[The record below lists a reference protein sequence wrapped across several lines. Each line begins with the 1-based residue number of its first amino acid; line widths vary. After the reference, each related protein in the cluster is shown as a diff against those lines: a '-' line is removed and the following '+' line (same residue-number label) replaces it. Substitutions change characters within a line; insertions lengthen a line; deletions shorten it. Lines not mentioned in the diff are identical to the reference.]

1 MSKRVLSICLAVLIM
16 AMAIPMSIF
25 APAVSAA
32 QDGEIN
38 LSTINFPKWG
48 VDKVIQDFEK
58 LTDSEKDVT
67 VESNNGSVANVTTSA
82 NGHYVTGE
90 DGNTRLAST
99 AISDSGQP
107 TIRVYYATPEKDNS
121 AWPTA
126 DSVMYSVHI
135 DATEVTSSTTVSTR
149 LTIEH
154 GTGSSSR
161 STYYALRNEI
171 YYFLPDATEEN
182 PNPELETRR
191 STNVNSKDNV
201 SVGITAGVAGT
212 YYFPLSM
219 FTYDDSEL
227 EDLPTYTDNSATTIY
242 GDTQSSDNIT
252 VKQIYN
258 YFASWRHFSA
268 LCFNLRTQ
276 LKTNE
281 TVYFDNVCWMSENN
295 LPYKTQL
302 ITEDFADTTVSDAIG
317 SWTGG
322 ITATDF
328 ITEDGRFAV
337 TTTNGKKAGAYY
349 AFQAKTIGAWPK
361 NATAFAVDL
370 DVSEIKGHNLRYALR
385 FYENG
390 TNTDASKVFMPANGN
405 IYFVNENGAVS
416 TVAIGEK
423 TSDGGLYG
431 FETDIP
437 QGFKGKL
444 IIPIETMRCV
454 TDKDTFS
461 DALYDMAAPF
471 AEFEIKGYG
480 IEGNISIDD
489 NKTIYFD
496 NFAYYVEPEAPEAGT
511 TFSATV
517 NPSMNVEEY
526 ITEAV
531 KTTEVWVKST
541 SGGAILN
548 KKFHST
554 GAAYYTYNLSV
565 GVNAAGN
572 PYYNISD
579 GNGGKNYGNGHTAS
593 CTFTDVNV
601 NTGNWTHLAFVQ
613 KADSIDLYVNSAL
626 AGSVAVADFDVIVNG
641 KLTVGHVFGNE
652 VTGKTN
658 YFGGEIANLRL
669 WNDVRTPAE
678 LYYNAVEI
686 PADTT
691 GLIAGWNLN
700 GETPFAD
707 VSGKGND
714 IVEYDYEISKDDALY
729 AELDK
734 GAAEGEYSMVFI
746 PDTQIVNKH
755 YNSQLAETYDWIL
768 ANKEKYN
775 IQAVMGLG
783 DITDKNDDALDANG
797 DGVVTRE
804 EAPNGEWASARA
816 QFDRL
821 TAAGIPWTVVPGNHD
836 CKGASVG
843 PRNYANLNQFFP
855 LSEISQFAYF
865 GGSYTDT
872 SVVNSYYYLT
882 VGNVKYL
889 LLCLDQEPKPE
900 AIDWA
905 NQVVAAHPDYRVI
918 VTTHIYMTSQ
928 GVYYVPKVSDETPHE
943 PHSYTGFDTYESLW
957 NGFLAK
963 HANIDMV
970 LCGHSSTPNIVARTD
985 KGMNGNDVLQIC
997 VDTQAIDY
1005 TYKSASCVAVA
1016 TFSADGNNVRWRL
1029 YSTAQEMFLDEDSQF
1044 TTSLEATT
1052 SAAPGLYPSAEEVFN
1067 DVTDVED
1074 FYTFSMYP
1082 LDGTNKNHTSAIGV
1096 GTAVAT
1102 PQSAGITLE
1111 NFSIEKRALKISVPE
1126 THSANRVSMNFKNI
1140 KHPTGDAN
1148 AVALYLDASQSTV
1161 NDKYRIT
1168 YYPKKG
1174 VSRSCVS
1181 GTVLYTL
1188 ADDGTFNKIVATGSE
1203 ISIGVA
1209 FKGWVIIPFD
1219 NTFNDGSQTVAM
1231 TASDTVQATAGK
1243 TGSLTWQWTGTA
1255 YTKGADYYMDSICY
1269 LNNFAPEF
1277 LGTTEDTKPT
1287 NNVVLTDEITVN
1299 YKLDAADLETKGYT
1313 PTRAEFEVNGVV
1325 TNVDEFT
1332 EENGKYVFAFN
1343 GVNPKNIADNITV
1356 TYFATK
1362 EGDTSGTEYSAYKQN
1377 YSVKEYCDS
1386 ILKNYDKEDAA
1397 EVKNVI
1403 KGMLNFSAA
1412 SQEYFDYDKD
1422 NLANAGLDAADKELN
1437 FTEEEKPQSKL
1448 AFTQNA
1454 NPANNTVTWKSAGL
1468 NFSSNVALRFNI
1480 EVENI
1485 EGLVVKAVVGE
1496 ETWFIPAEAFE
1507 VASGTNRYYVYFN
1520 KLSVACMRDTVDF
1533 TVYKDGVQ
1541 VSDTLTYSIES
1552 YAAAK
1557 FTSGG
1562 AIEKLVKSMI
1572 KYGDAA
1578 RILNGNAAQ

>member
-1 MSKRVLSICLAVLIM
+1 MSKRILSICLAMLIVVM
-16 AMAIPMSIF
+16 ALPVTLI
-25 APAVSAA
+25 APLTASAA
-32 QDGEIN
+32 TDEIN
-38 LSTINFPKWG
+38 LSTVSYPFTI
-48 VDKVIQDFEK
+48 FEK
-58 LTDSEKDVT
+58 TLNDFDSVLEENLGSPT
-67 VESNNGSVANVTTSA
+67 SNNKLKFATCNSKGTFTLDEGRIKMVAKQNA
-82 NGHYVTGE
+82 PYNYFYFNAAQ
-90 DGNTRLAST
+90 GN
-99 AISDSGQP
+99 
-107 TIRVYYATPEKDNS
+107 N
-121 AWPTA
+121 PTA
-126 DSVMYSVHI
+126 NTKYLSVHI
-135 DATEVTSSTTVSTR
+135 DLTGITSKSVGTAITFQTYLGIAKGSSGAYQNWGQNGTTYYYVSDSTGARSALTASGSSHSNATIQGFAGESGTLIIPVEMWSGTVGENGIGADISRVLGGSS
-149 LTIEH
+149 
-154 GTGSSSR
+154 TGSSYVQNQFVFIPQNIASGDI
-161 STYYALRNEI
+161 I
-171 YYFLPDATEEN
+171 YYDDFEWHLENPLVKYNTALEIEDFSDDSATIGYWSNNPENWANIGVNESGKLAVTATETVTWGSRATAVLQNMGAWGKNAVALAYDIDVSEIDH
-182 PNPELETRR
+182 ELTMYTRLYET
-191 STNVNSKDNV
+191 NSNGTDAYAPWGNDVYLYGKDGTLQTV
-201 SVGITAGVAGT
+201 TVG
-212 YYFPLSM
+212 
-219 FTYDDSEL
+219 
-227 EDLPTYTDNSATTIY
+227 TT
-242 GDTQSSDNIT
+242 SDNYAAGIGLPKGFNGT
-252 VKQIYN
+252 VIIPVESMRNDDDKTAFSDKLYDLKN
-258 YFASWRHFSA
+258 FSA
-268 LCFNLRTQ
+268 EIE
-276 LKTNE
+276 LKGFGLE
-281 TVYFDNVCWMSENN
+281 ADPDIDADKSVYFDN
-295 LPYKTQL
+295 
-302 ITEDFADTTVSDAIG
+302 F
-317 SWTGG
+317 
-322 ITATDF
+322 
-328 ITEDGRFAV
+328 
-337 TTTNGKKAGAYY
+337 
-349 AFQAKTIGAWPK
+349 
-361 NATAFAVDL
+361 
-370 DVSEIKGHNLRYALR
+370 
-385 FYENG
+385 
-390 TNTDASKVFMPANGN
+390 
-405 IYFVNENGAVS
+405 
-416 TVAIGEK
+416 
-423 TSDGGLYG
+423 
-431 FETDIP
+431 
-437 QGFKGKL
+437 
-444 IIPIETMRCV
+444 
-454 TDKDTFS
+454 
-461 DALYDMAAPF
+461 
-471 AEFEIKGYG
+471 
-480 IEGNISIDD
+480 
-489 NKTIYFD
+489 
-496 NFAYYVEPEAPEAGT
+496 NFYVEPESPKSGT

-531 KTTEVWVKST
+531 KTTEVWVKTT

-548 KKFHST
+548 KKFRGTS
-554 GAAYYTYNLSV
+554 APYSAYNLSV

-579 GNGGKNYGNGHTAS
+579 GNGGKTYGDGHEAQ
-593 CTFTDVNV
+593 CTFSDVNV
-601 NTGNWTHLAFVQ
+601 NTGEWTHLAFVQ
-613 KADSIDLYVNSAL
+613 KADRIDLYVNSAL

-658 YFGGEIANLRL
+658 YFNGEIANLRL

-678 LYYNAVEI
+678 LYYNAVET
-686 PADTT
+686 PADVT

-714 IVEYDYEISKDDALY
+714 IVEYDYEISKEDALY

-783 DITDKNDDALDANG
+783 DITDKNDDALDAND

-855 LSEISQFAYF
+855 LSEISELPHF
-865 GGSYTDT
+865 GGSFTNT
-872 SVVNSYYYLT
+872 TIANSYYYLT
-882 VGNVKYL
+882 IGNVKYL
-889 LLCLDQEPKPE
+889 LLCLDMEPKAN
-900 AIDWA
+900 AIEWA
-905 NQVVAAHPDYRVI
+905 NQIVAAHPDYRVI

-943 PHSYTGFDTYESLW
+943 PHSYTGFDTYNSLW

-985 KGMNGNDVLQIC
+985 KGVNGNDVLQIC

-1016 TFSADGNNVRWRL
+1016 TFSADGNDVRWRL

-1044 TTSLEATT
+1044 ETKLEATVGEPIVET
-1052 SAAPGLYPSAEEVFN
+1052 SNAADIFN
-1067 DVTDVED
+1067 DPKVLRDFTTFDLTGSGNSSTMIGLGKAVNNQGAVTPTTLANVSLVNRQLHIAPCTD
-1074 FYTFSMYP
+1074 YA
-1082 LDGTNKNHTSAIGV
+1082 DGTRID
-1096 GTAVAT
+1096 VA
-1102 PQSAGITLE
+1102 
-1111 NFSIEKRALKISVPE
+1111 
-1126 THSANRVSMNFKNI
+1126 FKNLPNVLI
-1140 KHPTGDAN
+1140 GEDYN
-1148 AVALYLDASQSTV
+1148 AIAIHVDLSKYTPHNAPYVRLIYGGRSTAHK
-1161 NDKYRIT
+1161 DTII
-1168 YYPKKG
+1168 
-1174 VSRSCVS
+1174 
-1181 GTVLYTL
+1181 YTL
-1188 ADDGTFNKIVATGSE
+1188 SDDGTLKKIVSGSDWG
-1203 ISIGVA
+1203 IA
-1209 FKGWVIIPFD
+1209 LPTQFKGYLVFPFD
-1219 NTFNDGSQTVAM
+1219 NTFSGTVT
-1231 TASDTVQATAGK
+1231 TAADFQKETQSNNSEFKFYFMENRSDTT
-1243 TGSLTWQWTGTA
+1243 LIF
-1255 YTKGADYYMDSICY
+1255 DNLCY
-1269 LNNFAPEF
+1269 LKNFDPDF
-1277 LGTTEDTKPT
+1277 IGTTEESKPT

-1299 YKLDAADLETKGYT
+1299 YKLDAADMEEKGYK

-1325 TNVDEFT
+1325 TSVDEFT

-1362 EGDTSGTEYSAYKQN
+1362 DGDTSGTEYSAYKQN

-1386 ILKNYDKEDAA
+1386 ILKNYEGENAA
-1397 EVKNVI
+1397 EVKSVI

-1412 SQEYFDYDKD
+1412 SQEYFDYDKA
-1422 NLANAGLDAADKELN
+1422 NLANSGLEDADKELT
-1437 FTEEEKPQSKL
+1437 FTEEEKPQNKL
-1448 AFTQNA
+1448 AITPNA
-1454 NPANNTVTWKSAGL
+1454 VPENNAVKWKSAGL

-1480 EVENI
+1480 EASDI

-1496 ETWFIPAEAFE
+1496 ETWFIPSEAFAEADGE
-1507 VASGTNRYYVYFN
+1507 NRYYVYFN

-1578 RILNGNAAQ
+1578 KVLNGSAAQ